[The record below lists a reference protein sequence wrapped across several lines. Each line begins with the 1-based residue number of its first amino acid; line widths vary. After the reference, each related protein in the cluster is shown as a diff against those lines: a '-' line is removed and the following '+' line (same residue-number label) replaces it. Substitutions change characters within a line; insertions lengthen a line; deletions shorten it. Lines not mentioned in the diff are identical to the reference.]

1 MVVAKRAAVEA
12 AGVAAVAA
20 AKKAVVAADAKDK
33 QTVDGGRS

>member
-1 MVVAKRAAVEA
+1 MVAKRAAAVEA